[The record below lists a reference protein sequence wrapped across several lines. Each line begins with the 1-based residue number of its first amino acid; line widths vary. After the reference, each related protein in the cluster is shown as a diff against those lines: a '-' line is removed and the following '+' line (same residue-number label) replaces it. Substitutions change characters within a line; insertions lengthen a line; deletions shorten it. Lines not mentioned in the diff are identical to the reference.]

1 MPLKIG
7 SKMNETLA
15 TPADADTETCCGNC
29 STVSR
34 RTAIGVGLVA
44 GATVLAG
51 CSSAAETPTSSGPAP
66 ATGGAAAGLTTVDAI
81 PDGGSLIIG
90 ADSGAIALARKG
102 QDVVAFS
109 AVCTHQGCAVAA
121 AGAALNCPCH
131 GSIFDAFTGA
141 ATRGPASVALTAIP
155 VTVKG
160 GSVIQG

>member
-1 MPLKIG
+1 MT
-7 SKMNETLA
+7 ETLA
-15 TPADADTETCCGNC
+15 GPAGAATKTCASNC

-44 GATVLAG
+44 GVTVLSG
-51 CSSAAETPTSSGPAP
+51 CSSASTTPTSPIPTS
-66 ATGGAAAGLTTVDAI
+66 ATGGAATGLTKVDAI
-81 PDGGSLIIG
+81 PDGGSLIVG
-90 ADSGAIALARKG
+90 TGNGAIALARKG
-102 QDVVAFS
+102 QDVVAYS
-109 AVCTHQGCAVAA
+109 ALCTHQGCAVAA

-155 VTVKG
+155 VTVKD